1 MKIKYILLFFP
12 LTLLMA
18 KCQEKKSMTEK
29 HTPEYTNKLI
39 NESSPYLLQHAHNP
53 VEWYPWGD
61 EAFEKAEKENKLVL
75 ISIGYSACHWCHV
88 MEHES
93 FEDSL
98 TAEMMNKNF
107 INIKVDREE
116 RPDVDQV
123 YMNAV
128 QLMTGSG
135 GWPLNCFALPDGRP
149 VYGGTYFPKDKWQ
162 QTLTSLQG
170 LKENDPIKLEEYA
183 KNLTAGIQQS
193 ELITR
198 NEDPLETKVEFLA
211 QKVNEW
217 SKYWD
222 RKKGG
227 PNRAPKFPLPNN
239 YQFLLEYAFLSGD
252 QESMDFVSTTLDQ
265 MARGGIYDQIG
276 GGFARYSTDELWKA
290 PHFEKMLYDNAQL
303 VSLYSQAFTAT
314 QNPRYKKIVQETL
327 AFIKRELTNKNG
339 GFYSA
344 LDADSEGEEGKFYVW
359 KKEELKE
366 ALTPEEFELAK
377 DFYNVN
383 NKGLWEHGNYI
394 LLMDENSDD
403 MLTEDSTLGN
413 KLELIKSKLLAR
425 RETRIRPGLD
435 DKILTSWNMLM
446 IEAYLDAYIALE
458 DEQYLNV
465 AEQQM
470 KFIFTNLITED
481 EGLFHLHKDGKSSIN
496 GYLEDYAFTISALL
510 KMYQSTFDESYISQ
524 AESLMHYTVKHFLDE
539 ESGMFWFKSNKD
551 EQLIAKKQENSDN
564 VIPASNSVMAHN
576 LFILSKLTYN
586 QEFEKTGKQMLSNI
600 LPHIEYGQSYSNWLR
615 LYLYETYPFYEI
627 AATGKNFRA
636 LTIELRKTY
645 IPNKLILGAEKKSD
659 LPLLENKF
667 FEKETIFVCQNKTCQ
682 LPVKLVT
689 DALKQIN

>member
-265 MARGGIYDQIG
+265 MSRGGIYDQIG

-314 QNPRYKKIVQETL
+314 QNPRYKKTVQETL

-377 DFYNVN
+377 EFYNVN

-458 DEQYLNV
+458 DEQYLKV

-524 AESLMHYTVKHFLDE
+524 AEALMHYTVQHFLDE

-576 LFILSKLTYN
+576 LFLLSKLTYN